1 MVAMRKLPRV
11 LTIAGSDSGGGAGIQ
26 ADIKTMCALNCYG
39 MSAITAITAQNTLG
53 VYAVHPI
60 PPDIVKKQI
69 EVVLSDI
76 GVDAIKTGML
86 WGTEIITV
94 VHEVLEI
101 YPQPYLVIDPVLV
114 AKSGDLLLHQEAISS
129 LLELLIPHAW
139 LITPNLPE
147 LKELTGIEPE
157 DKDAITQAGYILLEK
172 GVKYVLVKGGHGQG
186 EKIKDYL
193 FSYKNEEMCFVSP
206 RVYSPHTHG
215 TGCTLS
221 SAIACYLARGL
232 ETEIA
237 VEKAIQFVHK
247 SIETAPNLGKGH
259 GPLNHLWMNPEINCK

>member
-1 MVAMRKLPRV
+1 MAEFKKIPRV

-60 PPDIVKKQI
+60 PAEIVRKQM

-86 WGTEIITV
+86 WGTEIINE
-94 VHEVLEI
+94 VHKVLLN
-101 YPQPYLVIDPVLV
+101 YPEPYLVIDPVLV
-114 AKSGDLLLHQEAISS
+114 AKSGDPLLQKEAVSA
-129 LLELLIPHAW
+129 LLERLVPRAW
-139 LITPNLPE
+139 IITPNLPE
-147 LKELTGIEPE
+147 LKELTGIEPT
-157 DKDAITQAGYILLEK
+157 DKGTILKAGDMLLDR

-186 EKIKDYL
+186 EEVFDYL
-193 FSYKNEEMCFVSP
+193 ISKGGQKIVFTNRRIDTP
-206 RVYSPHTHG
+206 NTHG

-221 SAIACYLARGL
+221 SAIACYLAYGL
-232 ETEIA
+232 ETVSA
-237 VEKAIQFVHK
+237 VERAIQFVHK
-247 SIETAPNLGKGH
+247 SIKTATPLGKGH
-259 GPLNHLWMNPEINCK
+259 GPLNHLWRNRKLFG